1 MSRSFPTKEGHQHRI
16 GASLSQV
23 PRVRRK
29 RERNGTVHIFL
40 FHPLFDLFCCICFAL
55 FSKVWKSYQHLNTN
69 QIKTIIVR
77 LKNKRKKHK
86 VNIKKKERAQLWTW
100 LPLEYEKREKRK
112 IMVFV
117 SYSHGNVFS
126 VSCFFFL
133 SSCCEPPLV
142 HRLSRR
148 HENNTDTYDSCCIL
162 SLWSV
167 NPLFF
172 VFPWKKKRVMLYF
185 SPFLAFLLYFQFS
198 YIYRYNTWL
207 RIVQNRYEMW
217 RLL

>member
-1 MSRSFPTKEGHQHRI
+1 MSRSLPTKEGHQHRI
-16 GASLSQV
+16 GASLPQV

-29 RERNGTVHIFL
+29 TERNGTVHISL
-40 FHPLFDLFCCICFAL
+40 FHPLFVFFCCICFAL
-55 FSKVWKSYQHLNTN
+55 FSKVWKSYQNLNTN
-69 QIKTIIVR
+69 QIKTIIVT

-112 IMVFV
+112 RMVFV

-126 VSCFFFL
+126 VSCFFFFLL

-148 HENNTDTYDSCCIL
+148 HENNADTYDSCCIL
-162 SLWSV
+162 
-167 NPLFF
+167 F
-172 VFPWKKKRVMLYF
+172 VMVG
-185 SPFLAFLLYFQFS
+185 
-198 YIYRYNTWL
+198 
-207 RIVQNRYEMW
+207 
-217 RLL
+217 